1 MIEAALSE
9 YPLHSMLPS
18 SGELTFIKKHQGE
31 ANESMSTAQNRGAN
45 ESFPGR
51 NSSARGGTTMHGSA
65 PEQKKKKQ
73 KITKKKQAVLELDFS
88 GPQWPRRLSAQAAS
102 MLQLSRLRTEAVGVL
117 PSLPWLPSLFSI
129 WTAPTYFFSWTLRTS
144 FSLEDKIE
152 EAGSSEDQGQRIER
166 AVRKSQR
173 TPSTILFFFTK
184 RGTWEGQITSF
195 AVQS

>member
-1 MIEAALSE
+1 M
-9 YPLHSMLPS
+9 
-18 SGELTFIKKHQGE
+18 
-31 ANESMSTAQNRGAN
+31 
-45 ESFPGR
+45 
-51 NSSARGGTTMHGSA
+51 
-65 PEQKKKKQ
+65 
-73 KITKKKQAVLELDFS
+73 LELDFS
-88 GPQWPRRLSAQAAS
+88 GPQWPRRLGAQAAS

-173 TPSTILFFFTK
+173 TPSTILFFTK
-184 RGTWEGQITSF
+184 REHEKDKLLLLQFSLKICKPETVESIF
-195 AVQS
+195 VQTKLYVVSEIQRIV